1 MTLTNE
7 DLRQIKLG
15 MRYRGGYLV
24 QQAGYTLG
32 VAAVDEGALAPLLPA
47 GYLAQIEALRAEV
60 QRTAGDKAVAAEES
74 KHATSSQDDAVREG
88 KVWRRRVAARA
99 RRAQRMGADV
109 PAALIHVGRTDT
121 VPALLSQLQNDVSLL
136 EAHGDALSVA
146 GDPAPLLAQ
155 GRDIQQRL
163 QSADDEQE
171 TKRLEAL
178 PAAVKTHYL
187 AKGRLYT
194 ALKIVH
200 DAGHELWADNT
211 AQAARYNLDILYRN
225 GRRRT
230 PAVEAPPNSATA
242 TG

>member
-1 MTLTNE
+1 MALTHE
-7 DLRQIKLG
+7 DLKQIELG

-24 QQAGYTLG
+24 AQSGYTLG
-32 VAAVDEGALAPLLPA
+32 VAAADEDALAPLLPA
-47 GYLAQIEALRAEV
+47 GYLAQLEALRAEV
-60 QRTAGDKAVAAEES
+60 QRTAGDKAVVAEES

-88 KVWRRRVAARA
+88 KVWRRRLAARA

-109 PAALIHVGRTDT
+109 PAPLLHVGRAAT
-121 VPALLSQLQNDVSLL
+121 VPALLSQLQSDVSLL

-163 QSADDEQE
+163 QDAEQAQE

-178 PAAVKTHYL
+178 PAAVQAHYL
-187 AKGRLYT
+187 AKGKLYT

-200 DAGHELWADNT
+200 DAGHELWADNA

-230 PAVEAPPNSATA
+230 PAVETAPNLATA
-242 TG
+242 KG